1 VSREAGPV
9 PVTGG
14 LLARS
19 PLSFV
24 NALNTRPLWFSA
36 NRPDFVKAKNGVRF
50 NAVLYQNVAN
60 KFHFL
65 LPLNCSWDSWNLPN
79 MPIVI
84 HLKPVDYI
92 SGVFVRVLT
101 SELTNIDLTDERS
114 SNKWTMCQTR
124 DIIIRDIEEL
134 EEVKAT
140 APSQTPPLL
149 LTLKHPEQVHFRGF
163 GKPSRSANFRSIV
176 RSGIDILREFGYIH
190 NDVGVDLFHIYRDA
204 ITPALTEDQACFGEH
219 ELLGMRFQADIKRE
233 VEPIELLVVVGFR
246 NNDFAIKGWECH
258 GEFHACIQLDSF
270 ANDYTATSDCTVL
283 MDCNKPIKI
292 ALRPAPSQHRWNVET
307 PVKEVTVTLTL

>member
-1 VSREAGPV
+1 M
-9 PVTGG
+9 TGG

-79 MPIVI
+79 MAIVI

-140 APSQTPPLL
+140 APSQTPPL
-149 LTLKHPEQVHFRGF
+149 
-163 GKPSRSANFRSIV
+163 PSN
-176 RSGIDILREFGYIH
+176 
-190 NDVGVDLFHIYRDA
+190 
-204 ITPALTEDQACFGEH
+204 
-219 ELLGMRFQADIKRE
+219 
-233 VEPIELLVVVGFR
+233 
-246 NNDFAIKGWECH
+246 
-258 GEFHACIQLDSF
+258 
-270 ANDYTATSDCTVL
+270 
-283 MDCNKPIKI
+283 
-292 ALRPAPSQHRWNVET
+292 
-307 PVKEVTVTLTL
+307 